1 MRTVTVSITEI
12 YRFDLTIEVDD
23 TQGIPADEAIADAIS
38 EVPLLI
44 DRDKEW
50 LEANRDTIKVEYEYE
65 HPEGYDD

>member
-1 MRTVTVSITEI
+1 MKLATVSITEI

-44 DRDKEW
+44 DRDKKW
-50 LEANRDTIKVEYEYE
+50 LEANRDTIKVDCEYE
-65 HPEGYDD
+65 HSEGYDD